1 MRRGA
6 ALNPKRSAVYT
17 MYCPKGQTWAY
28 TSARLR
34 LLLCQGEVAE
44 RIWQVCPYELPLHE
58 LLLSLGHPALL
69 SAKVF
74 SLSWCLHSRLAP
86 CSMSC
91 TLGKINRSGM
101 ELLAFPPERSM
112 STTTLFLILPSY
124 LTFCMKPIRDIVPEL
139 NLCRSQSMSLTTAKP
154 LLTQRLISCP
164 ASPLH
169 DVYLWVLGGSLPRGQ
184 MFCAQRGLE
193 LIILRQSP

>member
-1 MRRGA
+1 
-6 ALNPKRSAVYT
+6 

-34 LLLCQGEVAE
+34 LLLCRGEVAE

-112 STTTLFLILPSY
+112 STTTLFFDPAIILDLLYEAHTGYCPRAEP
-124 LTFCMKPIRDIVPEL
+124 LPQPIHVPDHRKAL
-139 NLCRSQSMSLTTAKP
+139 ADAAVDL
-154 LLTQRLISCP
+154 
-164 ASPLH
+164 
-169 DVYLWVLGGSLPRGQ
+169 LPREPTPRRVPLGPWWLAATRPDVL
-184 MFCAQRGLE
+184 CSEG
-193 LIILRQSP
+193 S